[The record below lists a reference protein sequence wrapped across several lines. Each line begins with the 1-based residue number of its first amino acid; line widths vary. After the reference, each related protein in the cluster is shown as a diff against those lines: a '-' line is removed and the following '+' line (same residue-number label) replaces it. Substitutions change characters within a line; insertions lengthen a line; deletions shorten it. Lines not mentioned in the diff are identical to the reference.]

1 MPEGIPVACCLSDK
15 ELRVREATLL
25 AEFKALVNATEE
37 LADGY
42 SFRLPG
48 DKKSFALIAEILI
61 VERECCPFL
70 RFQLTA
76 EPAMGPLKLLIT
88 GPSGTKV
95 FLKEHFL

>member
-1 MPEGIPVACCLSDK
+1 MPEEIPVACCLSN
-15 ELRVREATLL
+15 EEFRVRESTLL
-25 AEFKALVNATEE
+25 VQFKALVNATEE

-42 SFRLPG
+42 SFQLPG
-48 DKKSFALIAEILI
+48 DKKPLTLVAEIII

-76 EPAMGPLKLLIT
+76 EPSMGPVNLLIT

-95 FLKEHFL
+95 FLKAHFL